1 MAQLIALDL
10 VIRLGQNRLMR
21 TIPISEFKAGCI
33 AILRQ
38 AQDSGEPL
46 LVTRRGR
53 PIARIEPVTDG
64 KSQRQLGVFKGRMR
78 LTGDLVQASSQDDW
92 EMLE

>member
-1 MAQLIALDL
+1 
-10 VIRLGQNRLMR
+10 MR

-38 AQDSGEPL
+38 AQNSGEPL

-53 PIARIEPVTDG
+53 PIARIEPVPNAD
-64 KSQRQLGVFKGRMR
+64 SQRQLGVFKGRMR
-78 LTGDLVQASSQDDW
+78 LRGDLVHTSSKDDW
-92 EMLE
+92 EVLG